1 MAAHTLLETAR
12 DALFLARLPPSRLAW
27 VYLAIA
33 VVILGL
39 FVPYNIKNINF
50 LGDNMIFIVQYDK
63 NTTLFL

>member
-39 FVPYNIKNINF
+39 FVPYNIKTS
-50 LGDNMIFIVQYDK
+50 IF
-63 NTTLFL
+63 